1 MADAQ
6 QAEVPK
12 AAPEPQGG
20 EPQEQDAPKKEGEA
34 PAERNYSQAELDR
47 IISKVKKNTRY
58 STRREI
64 EAYYQGRGEAVPRG
78 AVSVPT
84 REPQQQPAEDK
95 PPTREQYDSYET
107 YIEEKAGY
115 QGRKAARE
123 YREQAEQESRQRRAQ
138 EEDARVFQG
147 FNAKVRERFPDLE
160 ERAAE
165 VAHIQMPPGM
175 GRAIAESD
183 IGPEILNHLIDTPK
197 ELERIAALPP
207 STAIRE
213 IGKLE
218 ARLEAKP
225 QEPEKKVVVSK
236 APAPIAPGA
245 KPAAPQDDQ
254 PSDGDTI
261 EQWMQ
266 KERQRMRKQRG

>member
-1 MADAQ
+1 MADI
-6 QAEVPK
+6 QAEEVK
-12 AAPEPQGG
+12 AAQEPQGG

-34 PAERNYSQAELDR
+34 PAERSYSQSELDR

-78 AVSVPT
+78 AVSVPAK
-84 REPQQQPAEDK
+84 EPAPVEDN
-95 PPTREQYDSYET
+95 PPKREQYDSYEA
-107 YIEEKAGY
+107 YIEEKAAY

-123 YREQAEQESRQRRAQ
+123 YREQAERESRQQRAQ
-138 EEDARVFQG
+138 EDDARVFQG
-147 FNAKVRERFPDLE
+147 FNAKVREKFPDLE